1 MSEHEW
7 GNMSDK
13 DFDAMLERDVSELPP
28 DDIAAGVTPWKK
40 AMKRILFGLALC
52 TVTIELAG
60 LNYILPAIGI
70 VLQLLGFRALR
81 RENGW
86 FLSCFVIAIIRAA
99 SFFSDIILNTTIHR
113 SAIVPQDV
121 DSVVTVATVVLLII
135 ELICFWQ
142 GLRAVKRKAGL
153 PPTAGAAFALAVWY
167 SIVGLLAFAEFEG
180 LLVVLVFL
188 IAYIFIIVNLF
199 KLSKVLSEAGYAVKP
214 GVVRVTDLAVVII
227 IAAVVIVGCAAGYI
241 FGGRY
246 DMNWQ
251 PEEATVTDKTQEI
264 RAHLIDLGFPEDV
277 LNDLTE
283 EDIAACAGAQDL
295 LVDVNDEPENGGEK
309 WDMRITNIAVRM
321 SGEKD
326 KWIVI
331 HHFVWNSNP
340 GFIGTE
346 ALQLWPAYQRNYYD
360 YDDDIYSG
368 GNFTGRVLYDKDG
381 RTYTAPYYW
390 LGQKT
395 YTSAGIFDTGET
407 RKDPFAAFSMPSD
420 GERCRGYIAYSMVGN
435 DELDYEKIEQSF
447 SSQLVYTHQ
456 WDWLQY
462 PVKTAMEACIADDIW
477 TDSPFRTI
485 DDVFCFYPT
494 PNGIESLF

>member
-1 MSEHEW
+1 MNEHGW
-7 GNMSDK
+7 DSMSDK

-121 DSVVTVATVVLLII
+121 GSVVTVATVVLLII

-180 LLVVLVFL
+180 PIVVLVFL
-188 IAYIFIIVNLF
+188 VAYIFIIVNLF
-199 KLSKVLSEAGYAVKP
+199 KLSKVLHEAGYAVKP
-214 GVVRVTDLAVVII
+214 GIVRVTDLAVVII

-241 FGGRY
+241 FGGCY

-295 LVDVNDEPENGGEK
+295 LVDVKDGPENGDEK
-309 WDMRITNIAVRM
+309 WDMRITNIAM
-321 SGEKD
+321 QLSGEQD
-326 KWIVI
+326 KWIII

-346 ALQLWPAYQRNYYD
+346 ALQLWPAYQ
-360 YDDDIYSG
+360 YSQTEASIKG
-368 GNFTGRVLYDKDG
+368 DFTGRVLYDKDG

-390 LGQKT
+390 IGQKT
-395 YTSAGIFDTGET
+395 YTSASIFDTGET
-407 RKDPFAAFSMPSD
+407 RKEPFAAFSMPSD
-420 GERCRGYIAYSMVGN
+420 GERCRGYIAYSMVAKETPN
-435 DELDYEKIEQSF
+435 DDPQSF
-447 SSQLVYTHQ
+447 TCGMLYTHQ

-462 PVKTAMEACIADDIW
+462 PARTAVEHRMLVSDF
-477 TDSPFRTI
+477 TDGVFFTMY
-485 DDVFCFYPT
+485 DVLNFYPT
-494 PNGIESLF
+494 PNGIETLG